1 MTRYLAFAALVLGV
15 AVSLAGAAAQVAPL
29 VPIVPPTPVPPLAAP
44 LPPTATNEP
53 APPPAM
59 AANPNNVTD
68 PMATKDLNQIICVQE
83 KLTGSML
90 PSRVCQTR
98 RAWIRMGVDSRDIID
113 HAQRVGSGQPG
124 GG

>member
-1 MTRYLAFAALVLGV
+1 MPKHSALSLFVLGV
-15 AVSLAGAAAQVAPL
+15 AMSMAGAAAQNAAPL
-29 VPIVPPTPVPPLAAP
+29 VPVVPPTPVAPVAAAP
-44 LPPTATNEP
+44 ATGNV
-53 APPPAM
+53 PPPAM
-59 AANPNNVTD
+59 ADNPNNVAD
-68 PMATKDLNQIICVQE
+68 PMATKDPNQIICVQE

-98 RAWIRMGVDSRDIID
+98 RAWIRMGNDSHDLID